1 MPSPAEHNIV
11 SSQHNEDDFSE
22 SGTPTSRPILNSR
35 AQHEAASVQQ
45 PHEVAPNEQPPDQ
58 ADLSDT
64 SLPPLPF
71 SQRTRHDIIPDQQSH
86 DFPRPAQESTRSTRP
101 TAVPEVP
108 PITPNSAPPGQF
120 DMLPPPAS
128 MHASWQALHD
138 FAQSYASEHGYA
150 MSINTTAK
158 NRLRIKLACVCYGK
172 PKNTHKLTP
181 ETRVRKNRQ
190 SGKTDC
196 KMWIEGKKM
205 EDGFWRLRVG
215 NPAHNHAGKAMED
228 WAVQRKRTWGVV
240 GTRVGVGGVA
250 AKEEQARLRG
260 TEAEEATNAEQGAQD
275 DNEQASTRRPSG
287 HNPANDLRNLE
298 KGGLVWRI
306 VEQELLVPSRPTE
319 GRDRGVG
326 RTVKILQERLPG
338 IHIFKRD
345 VYNIRSQ
352 IKRARKAAGQPLGA
366 GLDSDDDEN
375 ADEAQAHQNQIRTD
389 KASSAQS
396 TGARLDNSNGDI
408 NHSSNN
414 DFSQID
420 PGLIAQCNSALR
432 NIPPEQESEVERLR
446 RENAELREALAQRS
460 KELHVKHA
468 ENEGLRVQVQL
479 VNMALYDQRGGSAS

>member
-1 MPSPAEHNIV
+1 
-11 SSQHNEDDFSE
+11 
-22 SGTPTSRPILNSR
+22 
-35 AQHEAASVQQ
+35 
-45 PHEVAPNEQPPDQ
+45 
-58 ADLSDT
+58 
-64 SLPPLPF
+64 
-71 SQRTRHDIIPDQQSH
+71 
-86 DFPRPAQESTRSTRP
+86 
-101 TAVPEVP
+101 
-108 PITPNSAPPGQF
+108 
-120 DMLPPPAS
+120 

-138 FAQSYASEHGYA
+138 FAQSHASEHGYA

-172 PKNTHKLTP
+172 PKNTHKLTS

-215 NPAHNHAGKAMED
+215 NPAHNHSGKAMED

-240 GTRVGVGGVA
+240 GARVGVGGVA

-260 TEAEEATNAEQGAQD
+260 IESGQAAIADDAARD
-275 DNEQASTRRPSG
+275 DNEQASARRPSG
-287 HNPANDLRNLE
+287 HNPSNDLRNLE
-298 KGGLVWRI
+298 KGGLVWKI

-352 IKRARKAAGQPLGA
+352 IKRARKAAGEPLGA
-366 GLDSDDDEN
+366 GLDSGDDED
-375 ADEAQAHQNQIRTD
+375 ADDAQAHQNQISID
-389 KASSAQS
+389 NASPTHATS
-396 TGARLDNSNGDI
+396 ARLTSSNGHSNHNSN
-408 NHSSNN
+408 NN
-414 DFSQID
+414 FSQID

-446 RENAELREALAQRS
+446 RENTELREALAQRS